1 MYLLDSH
8 TLIWFLENDSRLSKK
23 SKALIECDS
32 EVFVSIV
39 SLWEINIKLNI
50 GKINLSVTLH
60 TIVEKLAT
68 LSISILPLTFEH
80 ILGLN
85 TLPFHHKDPFD
96 RLLISQSIIEDL
108 IIISKDENF
117 KLYPTQVVW

>member
-8 TLIWFLENDSRLSKK
+8 ALIWFLENDDRLSRK
-23 SKALIECDS
+23 SKSLIESNS
-32 EVFVSIV
+32 EVYVSIV

-50 GKINLSVTLH
+50 GKISLSVTLQ
-60 TIVEKLAT
+60 TIVQKLAL

-80 ILGLN
+80 INGLSK
-85 TLPFHHKDPFD
+85 LPFHHKDPFD
-96 RLLISQSIIEDL
+96 RILISQSIIEDL
-108 IIISKDENF
+108 IIISKDDNF